1 MVRLP
6 IHDEIA
12 RQIRIVAPELKD
24 EEVEGIVSGDAF
36 AQNPIRPG
44 NRATVIPV
52 CGLVWTMHITIGST
66 YVEGAEVLSCPEGTY
81 TVKVERY
88 VYDPQPV
95 KGW

>member
-44 NRATVIPV
+44 NRSMMIPAY
-52 CGLVWTMHITIGST
+52 GLGWVMEITIGST
-66 YVEGAEVLSCPEGTY
+66 YVAGAEVLSCPKGTY
-81 TVKVERY
+81 TVNVERW
-88 VYDPQPV
+88 VHNPRPV